1 MAKQTNQYYIGRQGN
16 LLYYQ
21 WRDVYCIRTKGTL
34 DKKRFYE
41 DKAFEGSR
49 KRAVEFG
56 EASKLAAEVYHLL
69 PQELKKR
76 GFIGTL
82 TGWAHRGLM
91 VGESKEAVRH
101 ELLLACG
108 LATPGKSSKVI
119 IEACT
124 CRYMR
129 MEPEQ
134 RYSSPSRL
142 PLVYDYQK
150 EKLLQQLSGMN
161 EQLYR
166 HAAVASVAS
175 G

>member
-41 DKAFEGSR
+41 DKAFESSL
-49 KRAVEFG
+49 KRSVEFG
-56 EASKLAAEVYHLL
+56 EASKLAAEVYQLL

-76 GFIGTL
+76 GVIGRL

-91 VGESKEAVRH
+91 AGESKEAVRY

-108 LATPGKSSKVI
+108 LAAPGKSSKVT

-129 MEPEQ
+129 MEPAL
-134 RYSSPSRL
+134 RYGNSGRL
-142 PLVYDYQK
+142 QLVYDYQK
-150 EKLLQQLSGMN
+150 EKLLQQIESMN
-161 EQLYR
+161 EKLYR
-166 HAAVASVAS
+166 
-175 G
+175 